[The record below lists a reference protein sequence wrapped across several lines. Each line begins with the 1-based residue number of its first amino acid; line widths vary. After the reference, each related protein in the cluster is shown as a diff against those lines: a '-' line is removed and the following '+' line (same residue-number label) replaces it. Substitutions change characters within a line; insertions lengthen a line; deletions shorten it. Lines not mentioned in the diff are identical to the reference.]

1 MQKLFIFSIIFLL
14 FNCAN
19 ISTKKEDKAVNE
31 ALAQPTSP
39 EFNAYWYAGKAELSR
54 YALEQARYGEMRQGD
69 AVLVFVTEPFSQKK
83 QVKLDNP
90 SANPSDVV
98 SVLKLNFTKKF
109 DTGIYPYSIM
119 TSSFTP
125 VEKSAKPLK
134 VTFTAQEW
142 CGHVFAQL
150 NKEKQQY
157 SLKSFS
163 YFESEGDEN
172 TDLGDILTEDGIFNQ
187 IRIAPSQLPMGKINI
202 LPTLSYLR
210 LKHQP
215 FKAQEATA
223 SLRQANFNNKT
234 VQQYQLQ
241 YANRLVNIYFEPTF
255 PYLIQGWEET
265 YKDGNSD
272 LTTRGT
278 LKKTLLSD
286 YWSHN
291 KTADDAMR
299 KGFYED

>member
-1 MQKLFIFSIIFLL
+1 MQKLFILSIIFLL

-19 ISTKKEDKAVNE
+19 VSSKKEKSEANE
-31 ALAQPTSP
+31 SQAKPTTP
-39 EFNAYWYAGKAELSR
+39 EFNAYWYAGKAELCR
-54 YALEQARYGEMRQGD
+54 YELEQARYGEMRKGD
-69 AVLVFVTEPFSQKK
+69 AVLIFVTEPFSKSK

-90 SANPSDVV
+90 SANQNDAV

-125 VEKSAKPLK
+125 TERSEKPLK

-142 CGHVFAQL
+142 CGHVYAQL
-150 NKEKQQY
+150 KKEKNNYQL
-157 SLKSFS
+157 SSFS
-163 YFESEGDEN
+163 YFENEGDEN
-172 TDLGDILTEDGIFNQ
+172 TEIGDILTEDGIFNQ

-223 SLRQANFNNKT
+223 SLSQTNFNGKVVN
-234 VQQYQLQ
+234 QYQLRYQ
-241 YANRLVNIYFEPTF
+241 NRKVNIYFEPTF
-255 PYLIQGWEET
+255 PYVVQGWEET

-291 KTADDAMR
+291 KSTDEAMR
-299 KGFYED
+299 KRFYED

>member
-1 MQKLFIFSIIFLL
+1 MQKIALLLAIISL

-19 ISTKKEDKAVNE
+19 ISNKKEATTTTT
-31 ALAQPTSP
+31 ASSQSTTA
-39 EFNAYWYAGKAELSR
+39 EFNVYWYAGNAELCR
-54 YALEQARYGEMRQGD
+54 YELEQARYGEMRKGN
-69 AVLVFVTEPFSQKK
+69 AVLIFVTEPFSKKK

-90 SANPSDVV
+90 NTNISDAI

-109 DTGIYPYSIM
+109 DTGIYPYSVM

-125 VEKSAKPLK
+125 IEQSEKPLK

-142 CGHVFAQL
+142 CGHVFTQL
-150 NKEKQQY
+150 NKEKNNNY
-157 SLKSFS
+157 SLKAFS

-172 TDLGDILTEDGIFNQ
+172 IDLGNVLSEDGLFNQ
-187 IRIAPSQLPMGKINI
+187 IRIAPSQLPIGKITI

-215 FKAQEATA
+215 FKAQDATA
-223 SLRQANFNNKT
+223 TLSQGNFNGKA

-241 YANRLVNIYFEPTF
+241 YSNRKVTIYFEPTF

-278 LKKTLLSD
+278 LKKTLISD

-291 KTADDAMR
+291 NTSDDELR
-299 KGFYED
+299 KSFYE